1 MIYFFFLSGRDMLYS
16 GARDSK
22 HIVLEQFEFSLC
34 LQGHRGECA
43 TMDTAEKVIG
53 LTALSLAPALT
64 LRSLSFL
71 VRPQFSCTLL
81 TVLLSAGFNSVEAVS
96 VL

>member
-1 MIYFFFLSGRDMLYS
+1 MFIFLSGRNTLYS

-22 HIVLEQFEFSLC
+22 KVVLEHFVFSVC
-34 LQGHRGECA
+34 LQGHGGECA

-53 LTALSLAPALT
+53 LTALTLAAALT
-64 LRSLSFL
+64 LMSLSFL

-81 TVLLSAGFNSVEAVS
+81 TILLSAGFNHVGVVS
-96 VL
+96 IP